1 MRSSSNQKLPQ
12 KAHYTES
19 TCSHQDFCISTSN
32 HQHNTSQSIYPHIQ
46 TDNPFNTSQIIKKNK
61 KNVNYPYLIVS
72 CFWADEKGRYF
83 DPKEG
88 TSSQTDISTNIYP
101 KTKQVKF

>member
-32 HQHNTSQSIYPHIQ
+32 HQH
-46 TDNPFNTSQIIKKNK
+46 NPFNTSQIIKKNK